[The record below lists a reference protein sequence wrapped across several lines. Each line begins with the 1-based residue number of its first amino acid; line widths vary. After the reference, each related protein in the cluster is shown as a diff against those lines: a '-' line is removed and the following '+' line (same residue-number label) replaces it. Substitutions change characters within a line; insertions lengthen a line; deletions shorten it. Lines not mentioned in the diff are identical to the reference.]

1 MSYLFSIYVL
11 MYTMGAE
18 TDFDTSYIYFQVR
31 KIKQCLD
38 PNVEN
43 NGKVSR
49 FKLDLFFFETVAKI
63 NNSMSIKEKRLKSTF
78 VFLKRYKS
86 EYMKICLQR
95 MNL

>member
-1 MSYLFSIYVL
+1 MWE
-11 MYTMGAE
+11 E
-18 TDFDTSYIYFQVR
+18 TDFDTSFIYFQVR
-31 KIKQCLD
+31 KIKQYLD

-43 NGKVSR
+43 NGNLSK